1 MEKMSIKSNKEY
13 LVNFL
18 EIFWAFL
25 RVFFILKFIERF
37 GFEIHLL
44 NTIFE
49 KKFKINNQKKVILLL
64 QMMTY

>member
-18 EIFWAFL
+18 EIFWTFF